1 MDKFI
6 LNSFI
11 NSTLNTKLIYNVIS
25 IEPAKKRVAKP
36 VYSNY
41 LKKNTYIYNDV
52 DDYLIEFEECDDFS
66 SGIKLFGKPNDWPFE
81 KTDNRLFLQ
90 FDPLDSD
97 MGIFNNLDGYI
108 YFFFGKDNKTFKD
121 IKIVEDVS

>member
-11 NSTLNTKLIYNVIS
+11 NSTLNVKLIYNVIS
-25 IEPAKKRVAKP
+25 IESAKKRVAKP

-52 DDYLIEFEECDDFS
+52 DDYLIEYKLFTELVNGKKVPVDNFTHKSFLTEFNPTENKFITEL
-66 SGIKLFGKPNDWPFE
+66 IKLRQAVIE
-81 KTDNRLFLQ
+81 SATT
-90 FDPLDSD
+90 
-97 MGIFNNLDGYI
+97 I
-108 YFFFGKDNKTFKD
+108 TTEVV
-121 IKIVEDVS
+121 IK

>member
-52 DDYLIEFEECDDFS
+52 DDYLIEYKLFTEIVNKERVSANNFTYKSFLSEFNPTEKKFIEEM
-66 SGIKLFGKPNDWPFE
+66 IKLRKAVIE
-81 KTDNRLFLQ
+81 SATT
-90 FDPLDSD
+90 
-97 MGIFNNLDGYI
+97 I
-108 YFFFGKDNKTFKD
+108 TTETV
-121 IKIVEDVS
+121 IK

>member
-11 NSTLNTKLIYNVIS
+11 NSTLNVKLIYNVIS

-41 LKKNTYIYNDV
+41 LKKNTYVYNDV
-52 DDYLIEFEECDDFS
+52 DDYLIEYKLFTELVNGERTPVDNFTHKS
-66 SGIKLFGKPNDWPFE
+66 FLTEFNTTENKFITELIKLRQAVIE
-81 KTDNRLFLQ
+81 SAT
-90 FDPLDSD
+90 
-97 MGIFNNLDGYI
+97 
-108 YFFFGKDNKTFKD
+108 TVTTEVV
-121 IKIVEDVS
+121 IK

>member
-11 NSTLNTKLIYNVIS
+11 NSTLNVKLIYNVIS

-41 LKKNTYIYNDV
+41 LKKNTYIYNNV
-52 DDYLIEFEECDDFS
+52 DDYLIEYKLFTELVNGEKAPVDNFTHKSFLTEFNPTEKKFIEEM
-66 SGIKLFGKPNDWPFE
+66 IKLRKAVIE
-81 KTDNRLFLQ
+81 SATTVT
-90 FDPLDSD
+90 
-97 MGIFNNLDGYI
+97 IETI
-108 YFFFGKDNKTFKD
+108 
-121 IKIVEDVS
+121 II

>member
-11 NSTLNTKLIYNVIS
+11 NSTLNVKLIYNVIS

-41 LKKNTYIYNDV
+41 LKKNTYVYNDV
-52 DDYLIEFEECDDFS
+52 DDYLIEYKLFTELVNGERTPVDNFMHKS
-66 SGIKLFGKPNDWPFE
+66 FLSEFNTTENKFITELIKLRQAVIE
-81 KTDNRLFLQ
+81 SATT
-90 FDPLDSD
+90 
-97 MGIFNNLDGYI
+97 I
-108 YFFFGKDNKTFKD
+108 TTETV
-121 IKIVEDVS
+121 IK

>member
-11 NSTLNTKLIYNVIS
+11 NSTLNVKLIYNIIS
-25 IEPAKKRVAKP
+25 IEHVKKRVAKP

-52 DDYLIEFEECDDFS
+52 DDYLIEYKLFTELVNGEMVPVDNFTHKS
-66 SGIKLFGKPNDWPFE
+66 FLSEFNTTENKFITELIKLRQAVME
-81 KTDNRLFLQ
+81 SATT
-90 FDPLDSD
+90 
-97 MGIFNNLDGYI
+97 I
-108 YFFFGKDNKTFKD
+108 TTETV
-121 IKIVEDVS
+121 IK

>member
-52 DDYLIEFEECDDFS
+52 DDYLIEYKLLSFLSEFNPTEKKFIEEM
-66 SGIKLFGKPNDWPFE
+66 IKLRKAVIE
-81 KTDNRLFLQ
+81 SATT
-90 FDPLDSD
+90 
-97 MGIFNNLDGYI
+97 I
-108 YFFFGKDNKTFKD
+108 TTETV
-121 IKIVEDVS
+121 IK

>member
-11 NSTLNTKLIYNVIS
+11 NSTLNVKLTYNVIS

-41 LKKNTYIYNDV
+41 LKKNTYVYNDV
-52 DDYLIEFEECDDFS
+52 DDYLIEYKLFTELVNGERTPVDNFTHKS
-66 SGIKLFGKPNDWPFE
+66 FLSEFNTTENKFITELIKLRQAVIE
-81 KTDNRLFLQ
+81 SATT
-90 FDPLDSD
+90 
-97 MGIFNNLDGYI
+97 I
-108 YFFFGKDNKTFKD
+108 TTETV
-121 IKIVEDVS
+121 IK